1 MSEKHFH
8 YLVEKGAPVG
18 EVTSVDRYLVNTSGL
33 SGVYPNSLVMF
44 ADGSKGIVREIADEH
59 VSIMHLGS
67 SELKVGTA
75 VALQHQDLVSKVG
88 REFIGR
94 VINVMGEPLDGKGPI
109 APDEVWPVFSPA
121 PPLIGRKQLT
131 QQLNTGVSVIDL
143 LFPLVYGQRLAVIG
157 EAKSGKSTLT
167 TQMALNQKT
176 NNVVVVYVL
185 IAKRRTDVDY
195 LLTKLEE
202 NDAMKNT
209 IVIVSTM
216 FDSLIASYIAP
227 YVACAMG
234 EYLWQKKDQDV
245 MVIYDDLTNHAHIY
259 REISLL
265 SGVSPGRESYPG
277 DMFYAHSSLLERAG
291 RLSSNEKTFTTLP
304 IVHVPGGDITTY
316 LPTNIMSITDGQ
328 YIMDMDLFRDG
339 IRPAVSTGM
348 SVSRVGGVGH
358 NDRQKS
364 IGQRVFKQLASY
376 NQAAEFS
383 HFGSELALEAKKD
396 LEMGRLLREAF
407 TQAPGESYLPMAQQ
421 LIFENILS
429 LPEGAV
435 LDVAKMKGLANEYAA
450 KVKDDKDDKAFET
463 ARQELLKASLIELK
477 GVEPAEPAPSQP
489 PDTAAPAK
497 TERDDKASDTSP
509 PPPAPGETTV
519 PQPPAEEAKPN
530 DKSEDKP
537 PEPPDKKPEGEKP

>member
-18 EVTSVDRYLVNTSGL
+18 EVVSVDRYLVKASGL
-33 SGVYPNSLVMF
+33 SGLYPNSLVMF
-44 ADGSKGIVREIADEH
+44 ADGSKGIVREIADDH
-59 VSIMHLGS
+59 VSIMHLGVV
-67 SELKVGTA
+67 ELTVGMA

-88 REFIGR
+88 KEYIGR
-94 VINVMGEPLDGKGPI
+94 VISVMGEPLDGKGPI
-109 APDEVWPVFSPA
+109 APDGVWPVFSPA
-121 PPLIGRKQLT
+121 PPLIGRQQLT
-131 QQLNTGVSVIDL
+131 HQLVTGVSVIDL

-167 TQMALNQKT
+167 TQIALNQKN
-176 NNVVVVYVL
+176 NNVVVVYAL

-216 FDSLIASYIAP
+216 FDSLISSYIAP

-234 EYLWQKKDQDV
+234 EYLWQEKNQDV
-245 MVIYDDLTNHAHIY
+245 MVIYDDLTNHAHVY

-265 SGVSPGRESYPG
+265 AGVSPGRESYPG

-291 RLSSNEKTFTTLP
+291 RLAKNGKTFTTLP

-328 YIMDMDLFRDG
+328 YIMDMALFRDG
-339 IRPAVSTGM
+339 IRPAVSTGL

-364 IGQRVFKQLASY
+364 IGQRIFKQLASY
-376 NQAAEFS
+376 QQAAEFS
-383 HFGSELALEAKKD
+383 HFGSELALEAKRD
-396 LEMGRLLREAF
+396 LATGELLRQAF
-407 TQAPGESYLPMAQQ
+407 TQAPGESYTAMAQQ

-429 LPEGAV
+429 LPDGAV
-435 LDVAKMKGLANEYAA
+435 LDIHKMKSLANEYAL
-450 KVKDDKDDKAFET
+450 KIKDDTDDKTFEQV
-463 ARQELLKASLIELK
+463 RQELLKASLIELK
-477 GVEPAEPAPSQP
+477 GAEPVAEESAAPPSPSEGQPAAAETDKSPAPAATETAGSASSQP
-489 PDTAAPAK
+489 QNSESK
-497 TERDDKASDTSP
+497 EEKA
-509 PPPAPGETTV
+509 
-519 PQPPAEEAKPN
+519 
-530 DKSEDKP
+530 
-537 PEPPDKKPEGEKP
+537 

>member
-18 EVTSVDRYLVNTSGL
+18 EVVSVDRYLINATGL
-33 SGVYPNSLVMF
+33 SGLYINSLVMF
-44 ADGSKGIVREIADEH
+44 DDGSKGIVREIADEH
-59 VSIMHLGS
+59 VSIMHLGAT
-67 SELKVGTA
+67 ELKVGSS

-88 REFIGR
+88 REYVGR
-94 VINVMGEPLDGKGPI
+94 VISVMGEPLDGKGPI
-109 APDEVWPVFSPA
+109 APDDVWPVYSPA
-121 PPLIGRKQLT
+121 PPLIGRQQLT
-131 QQLNTGVSVIDL
+131 DQLVTGVSVVDL
-143 LFPLVYGQRLAVIG
+143 LFPLVYGQRIAVIG

-167 TQMALNQKT
+167 TQVALNQKA
-176 NNVVVVYVL
+176 NNVVVVYAL
-185 IAKRRTDVDY
+185 IAKRRTDVDS
-195 LLTKLEE
+195 LLTKLED
-202 NDAMKNT
+202 NGAMKNT

-234 EYLWQKKDQDV
+234 EYLWQKQNQDV
-245 MVIYDDLTNHAHIY
+245 MVIYDDLTNHAHVY

-265 SGVSPGRESYPG
+265 AGVSPGRESYPG

-291 RLSSNEKTFTTLP
+291 RLASNQKTFTTLP

-339 IRPAVSTGM
+339 VRPAVSTGL

-364 IGQRVFKQLASY
+364 ISQRIFKQLASY
-376 NQAAEFS
+376 QQAAEFS

-396 LEMGRLLREAF
+396 LTTGKLLREAF
-407 TQAPGESYLPMAQQ
+407 TQAPGESYSAMAQQ

-435 LDVAKMKGLANEYAA
+435 LDIAKMKSLANQSAL
-450 KVKDDKDDKAFET
+450 KIKDDADDKQFET
-463 ARQELLKASLIELK
+463 VRQELLKASLIELK
-477 GVEPAEPAPSQP
+477 GVEPSPAEAANTAEPAP
-489 PDTAAPAK
+489 PAVP
-497 TERDDKASDTSP
+497 S
-509 PPPAPGETTV
+509 APGQADKPASPADEAK
-519 PQPPAEEAKPN
+519 PAEEKA
-530 DKSEDKP
+530 
-537 PEPPDKKPEGEKP
+537 